1 MMRRADPVKASKQ
14 LPFDIITEILSWLPI
29 DSLVRFKLVCKN
41 WYFFIVHDRKFIAKH
56 KERTCLLRLRYV
68 YKHEANKLTV
78 ILDKSFGMEAF
89 CAGLV
94 LEKSLTNSQVFRI
107 RNPATHQV
115 LYLPNAHEGTRNM
128 DFALNP
134 STHECKVDRFIRYD
148 LKREIIEKVNIRQ
161 GSNFWFVKPSLIA
174 LKRMKTGKMV
184 EGRVDPIEVP
194 KLPFDII
201 SEILSWLPV
210 ESLLRFRCVC
220 KQWCLLLTQD
230 HLFIAIHSH
239 RASRLTL
246 RRMSSPG
253 HILYDKDFKFL
264 YHLSGGLLLEMSL
277 KNSRV
282 YRIRNPVIHQVLYL
296 PDAHEGTDQIDI
308 AFNSFTHEC
317 KVVCVHGEDGEEV
330 GFEVLTDRPEWKD
343 EIVNAIGIP
352 KSGVLQLA
360 INYVYPDGITKTIIL
375 VEYDMSSQT
384 VIHKRK
390 PPLPFPY
397 PLPESCWHNP
407 SLIALKGMKSEKAGF
422 SPGDG
427 FLILL

>member
-115 LYLPNAHEGTRNM
+115 LYLPNAHEGTRNV

-134 STHECKVDRFIRYD
+134 STHECKVVCFYGKDSEVGFEVLTIGKDEQWRPMKHPNTDLLKHRGKPALQFIEDHLLSVRGLVTFSSLVFHWNDCVAVADIAEEKLTMLVLEDYKQHKWSKKTVRVTFLEDHMTLLKDPFFVINADSDGLNFRFKDRFIRYD

-174 LKRMKTGKMV
+174 LKGMKTGKV
-184 EGRVDPIEVP
+184 ACCI
-194 KLPFDII
+194 
-201 SEILSWLPV
+201 
-210 ESLLRFRCVC
+210 
-220 KQWCLLLTQD
+220 
-230 HLFIAIHSH
+230 
-239 RASRLTL
+239 
-246 RRMSSPG
+246 
-253 HILYDKDFKFL
+253 
-264 YHLSGGLLLEMSL
+264 
-277 KNSRV
+277 
-282 YRIRNPVIHQVLYL
+282 
-296 PDAHEGTDQIDI
+296 
-308 AFNSFTHEC
+308 
-317 KVVCVHGEDGEEV
+317 
-330 GFEVLTDRPEWKD
+330 
-343 EIVNAIGIP
+343 
-352 KSGVLQLA
+352 
-360 INYVYPDGITKTIIL
+360 
-375 VEYDMSSQT
+375 
-384 VIHKRK
+384 
-390 PPLPFPY
+390 
-397 PLPESCWHNP
+397 
-407 SLIALKGMKSEKAGF
+407 
-422 SPGDG
+422 
-427 FLILL
+427 